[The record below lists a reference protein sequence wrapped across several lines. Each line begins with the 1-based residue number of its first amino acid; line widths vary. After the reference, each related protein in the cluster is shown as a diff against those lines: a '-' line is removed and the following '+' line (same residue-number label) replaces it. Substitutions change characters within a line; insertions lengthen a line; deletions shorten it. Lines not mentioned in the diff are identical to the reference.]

1 MKQKPTKAM
10 IDIETMDTLPSS
22 AIVSIGCVLFDE
34 SGVSDHRFYRNID
47 LYSSMAAG
55 GTTGAETI
63 QWWMNQSSQAK
74 QQLLESPVPE
84 LQGLKSLT
92 EFLRKNLDERGEIW
106 ANGISFDPV
115 ILESGYRRHGMNAP
129 WMHWQLRDFRT
140 EIKRLDPTDSLK
152 QKPTAHNALADA
164 VEQAERL
171 VKAWNW

>member
-1 MKQKPTKAM
+1 MEKEPWCGVVFVEIGCLNHDSQDWEDGRQIRRNQYKNERITMKQKPTKAM

-84 LQGLKSLT
+84 
-92 EFLRKNLDERGEIW
+92 
-106 ANGISFDPV
+106 A
-115 ILESGYRRHGMNAP
+115 MN
-129 WMHWQLRDFRT
+129 
-140 EIKRLDPTDSLK
+140 SLK
-152 QKPTAHNALADA
+152 PLTG
-164 VEQAERL
+164 R
-171 VKAWNW
+171 